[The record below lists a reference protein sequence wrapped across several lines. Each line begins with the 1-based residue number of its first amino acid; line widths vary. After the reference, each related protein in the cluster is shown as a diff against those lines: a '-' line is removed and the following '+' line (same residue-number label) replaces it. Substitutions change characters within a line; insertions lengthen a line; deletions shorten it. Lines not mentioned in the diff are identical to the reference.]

1 MLKKALISICILLVV
16 GLGVWKIFFGGE
28 TIKDKV
34 ENISESLTSY
44 NIEGN
49 MEIINGEEK
58 RNFNVDYKSILQ
70 EAIQTDK
77 RSLLYETI
85 NETGPA
91 HNKEFTVIV
100 KIDNVIY
107 GKGIANSKKEASK
120 LAAKATL
127 EKLAKG
133 NYE

>member
-49 MEIINGEEK
+49 MEIING
-58 RNFNVDYKSILQ
+58 
-70 EAIQTDK
+70 A
-77 RSLLYETI
+77 
-85 NETGPA
+85 
-91 HNKEFTVIV
+91 
-100 KIDNVIY
+100 IDNIKKIIIVASGSSYHCARFAVDLVEKI
-107 GKGIANSKKEASK
+107 SKIETRAIS
-120 LAAKATL
+120 LARRL
-127 EKLAKG
+127 MQFSS
-133 NYE
+133 